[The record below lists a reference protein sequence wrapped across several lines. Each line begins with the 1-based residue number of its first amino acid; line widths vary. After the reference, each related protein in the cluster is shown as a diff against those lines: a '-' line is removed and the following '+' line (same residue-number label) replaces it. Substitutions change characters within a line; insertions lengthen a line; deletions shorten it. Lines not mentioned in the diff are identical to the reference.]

1 MAGFFDATIDK
12 INEVGKKKQV
22 QQVEA
27 PKMKEKSS
35 EELKYEVL
43 ISWKAPMRI
52 FRKRAKE
59 DYIRI
64 IFIALCAITFFFI
77 VRQYMLILVTVALV
91 FLTFVMWSVP
101 PELVEHKVTTRGIYS
116 IDRMYEFNILNKYWF
131 SYVSGV
137 YLLNIETE
145 LRLPARLI
153 LLIGDKQN
161 VDEVH
166 AVLRDWLSYKI
177 ISKQNFIEQKIDGTY
192 IPLSDVSAVETGTLL
207 DHSVTEVKKKSNIK

>member
-22 QQVEA
+22 QKVET
-27 PKMKEKSS
+27 PKMKEKSQ

-52 FRKRAKE
+52 YRKRAKE
-59 DYIRI
+59 DFVRI

-77 VRQYMLILVTVALV
+77 VRQYMLILVTGALV

-166 AVLRDWLSYKI
+166 AILRDWLSYKI
-177 ISKQNFIEQKIDGTY
+177 ISKQNIVEQKMDGIY
-192 IPLSDVSAVETGTLL
+192 IPLSDVSAVETGTVL